1 MLARAQLLARELPKT
16 LKAWPWFDTLRTLR
30 RRFSEDR
37 LGLTAGS
44 LTFTTLIA
52 LVPLGTVMLAV
63 FSAFPMFSGFEGALD
78 KFFLQNLVP
87 DNIAKPVLRALTQF
101 TGKARGMGTMGLVLL
116 VVTALA
122 LVLTIDRTLNS
133 IWRVRQPRPLGQR
146 VLVYWA
152 ALTLGPLAL
161 GMSLTL
167 TSYAVSASRGW
178 VSALPGGVA
187 LLLETIQFLMLVLA
201 VSGLFH
207 YVPNTHVRWRHAVAG
222 GLFVAMAF
230 EAAKKLLAWYVDSVP
245 SYNAVYGAFAAVPIL
260 LLWVYLGWV
269 IMLLGAVIA
278 AYAPSLQMRVATRA
292 AVPGWRFELALAVLQ
307 RLAAARD
314 TSARGLSPATLSAAL
329 RVDPLQVEPILHT
342 LAVLDWVQCL
352 DEGDLSRHVLLCDPA
367 NTPLGPLLQR
377 TLLEPGEASA
387 AFVSRAGWSSL
398 TLADALIRVDPR

>member
-367 NTPLGPLLQR
+367 NTPLAPLLQR